1 MIAQTIHNHEKHRDN
16 LHKLQYVWEHGT
28 FLEKLR

>member
-1 MIAQTIHNHEKHRDN
+1 MIAQTINNHEKHRDY

-28 FLEKLR
+28 FFQK